1 MNLKDN
7 LKRIRKEN
15 NLSQE
20 QLADKL
26 NVSRQSVSKWES
38 GLAYPEMDK
47 MILICKIFD
56 LSMDELLNQNVKE
69 VNDEKKNKVE
79 INKYIDSFLNFI
91 SKSYD
96 MLNSMT
102 RTQVLRCILE
112 QLFFMLVFYCLSLIV
127 IGVVEG
133 LFGNVLDVFNNYKAL
148 KKVFDLIIV
157 FLKTG
162 FLILDFILV
171 IYVYKIRY
179 LDYYVKDDNK
189 EEIKQDEK
197 EEPIYEE
204 KEEIKKEENN
214 KPEKIERVII
224 RDPKHSEYRFIS
236 GLLRLLTL
244 FAKCFITL
252 ILLFAVF
259 ILLTLLVFLILS
271 FMFVKTG
278 LLFIGGFIVL
288 LSSIIILLVF
298 MSSLYCLV
306 INRKYNFKFMERTL
320 LISII
325 TLGLGL
331 GLSFLSI
338 TNFEF
343 NSDKLEEEIIIPMK
357 DNLDFAWYTKYEVEN
372 RSDLRIVSTHSKY
385 FELKNDSNAN
395 FIYNHYINDERFD
408 EFRNI
413 VKDINNKK
421 IIDYRTNYITVYTS
435 KENIDKLMEYNQADF

>member
-343 NSDKLEEEIIIPMK
+343 KSDKLEEEIIIPMK

>member
-38 GLAYPEMDK
+38 GVSYPEMDK
-47 MILICKIFD
+47 MILICKMFD
-56 LSMDELLNQNVKE
+56 LSMDELLNQNVKA

-102 RTQVLRCILE
+102 RTQIIRCIFE
-112 QLFFMLVFYCLSLIV
+112 QLFFMLVFYCISML
-127 IGVVEG
+127 VVRVVDG
-133 LFGNVLDVFNNYKAL
+133 LFGNILDVFNYYDIL

-171 IYVYKIRY
+171 VYIYKIRY
-179 LDYYVKDDNK
+179 LDYYLKDDK
-189 EEIKQDEK
+189 
-197 EEPIYEE
+197 

-236 GLLRLLTL
+236 GLLRLLTI
-244 FAKCFITL
+244 FTKCFITL

-259 ILLTLLVFLILS
+259 ILLTLLVFLVLS

-278 LLFIGGFIVL
+278 LLFVGGFIVL
-288 LSSIIILLVF
+288 LSSIIVLLVF
-298 MSSLYCLV
+298 MSSLYCFI
-306 INRKYNFKFMERTL
+306 INRKYNYRFMERTL

-331 GLSFLSI
+331 GISFLSI

-343 NSDKLEEEIIIPMK
+343 KNDKVEEEIVIPMNE
-357 DNLDFAWYTKYEVEN
+357 NLNYSWNVSYVEED
-372 RSDLRIVSTHSKY
+372 RADLRIVATHSKY
-385 FELKNDSNAN
+385 YKLKYDSDMNV
-395 FIYNHYINDERFD
+395 IYNDYINEDRYD

-413 VKDINNKK
+413 IKDINNKK
-421 IIDYRTNYITVYTS
+421 IIDYRTDYITIYTS
-435 KENIDKLMEYNQADF
+435 KDNIDKLMNYNQ

>member
-1 MNLKDN
+1 MNLKEN

-38 GLAYPEMDK
+38 GTSYPEMDK
-47 MILICKIFD
+47 MIQLCRMFD
-56 LSMDELLNQNVKE
+56 LNIDELLNQDIKKVRE
-69 VNDEKKNKVE
+69 EKNSKID
-79 INKYIDSFLNFI
+79 INKYIDSFLHFV

-102 RTQVLRCILE
+102 KTQVLRCILE
-112 QLFFMLVFYCLSLIV
+112 QILFMLVFYCLSMV
-127 IGVVEG
+127 VVGGVKG
-133 LFGNVLDVFNNYKAL
+133 LFGNILDVFNYHNIL
-148 KKVFDLIIV
+148 RKVFDLIII

-179 LDYYVKDDNK
+179 LDYYLKD
-189 EEIKQDEK
+189 E
-197 EEPIYEE
+197 
-204 KEEIKKEENN
+204 KKEEVKREKPELKNEE
-214 KPEKIERVII
+214 KYSPEKIDRVII

-244 FAKCFITL
+244 FIKCIITL
-252 ILLFAVF
+252 MLLFAVF
-259 ILLTLLVFLILS
+259 VLLTLLVFLVLS

-278 LLFIGGFIVL
+278 LLFIGGFIIL
-288 LSSIIILLVF
+288 ISSIIILLVF
-298 MSSLYCLV
+298 ISSLYCFV
-306 INRKYNFKFMERTL
+306 INRKYNYRFMERTL
-320 LISII
+320 LVSII
-325 TLGLGL
+325 TLGLGF

-343 NSDKLEEEIIIPMK
+343 KNDKVEEEIIIPMNE
-357 DNLDFAWYTKYEVEN
+357 NLSLGYVNYEEEN
-372 RSDLRIVSTHSKY
+372 RSDLRVVSTHSKY
-385 FELKNDSNAN
+385 FKLKYDSDINWLYND
-395 FIYNHYINDERFD
+395 YINEDRFD

-421 IIDYRTNYITVYTS
+421 IIDYGTNYITVYTS
-435 KENIDKLMEYNQADF
+435 KENIDKLLEKSGY

>member
-1 MNLKDN
+1 MNLKEN

-38 GLAYPEMDK
+38 GTSYPEMDK
-47 MILICKIFD
+47 MIQLCRMFD
-56 LSMDELLNQNVKE
+56 LNIDELLNQDIKKVRE
-69 VNDEKKNKVE
+69 EKNSKID
-79 INKYIDSFLNFI
+79 INKYIDSFLHFV

-102 RTQVLRCILE
+102 KTQVLRCILE
-112 QLFFMLVFYCLSLIV
+112 QIFFMLVFYCLSLIV
-127 IGVVEG
+127 IGVVKG
-133 LFGNVLDVFNNYKAL
+133 LFGNILDVFNYHNIL
-148 KKVFDLIIV
+148 RKVFDLIII

-179 LDYYVKDDNK
+179 LDYYLKD
-189 EEIKQDEK
+189 E
-197 EEPIYEE
+197 
-204 KEEIKKEENN
+204 KKEEVKREKPELKNEE
-214 KPEKIERVII
+214 KYSPEKIEKVII

-236 GLLRLLTL
+236 GLLRLLSL
-244 FAKCFITL
+244 FIKCFITL
-252 ILLFAVF
+252 MLLFAVF
-259 ILLTLLVFLILS
+259 VLLTLLVFLVLS

-288 LSSIIILLVF
+288 ISSIIILLVF
-298 MSSLYCLV
+298 ISSLYCFV
-306 INRKYNFKFMERTL
+306 INRKYNYRFMERTL
-320 LISII
+320 LVSII
-325 TLGLGL
+325 TLGLGF

-343 NSDKLEEEIIIPMK
+343 KNDKVEEEIIIPMNE
-357 DNLDFAWYTKYEVEN
+357 NLSLGYVNYEEEN
-372 RSDLRIVSTHSKY
+372 RSDLRVVSTHSKY
-385 FELKNDSNAN
+385 FKLKYDSDINWLYND
-395 FIYNHYINDERFD
+395 YINEDRFD

-421 IIDYRTNYITVYTS
+421 IIDYGTNYITIYAS
-435 KENIDKLMEYNQADF
+435 KENIDKLLEKSGY

>member
-1 MNLKDN
+1 MNLKEN

-38 GLAYPEMDK
+38 GTSYPEMDK
-47 MILICKIFD
+47 MIQLCRMFD
-56 LSMDELLNQNVKE
+56 LNIDELLNQDIKKVRE
-69 VNDEKKNKVE
+69 EKNSKID
-79 INKYIDSFLNFI
+79 INKYIDSFLHFV

-102 RTQVLRCILE
+102 KTQVLRCILE
-112 QLFFMLVFYCLSLIV
+112 QLFFMLVFYCLSMV
-127 IGVVEG
+127 VVGVVEG
-133 LFGNVLDVFNNYKAL
+133 LFGNILDVFNYHNIL
-148 KKVFDLIIV
+148 RKVFDLIII

-179 LDYYVKDDNK
+179 LDYYEKD
-189 EEIKQDEK
+189 EIKNEK
-197 EEPIYEE
+197 IKKEE
-204 KEEIKKEENN
+204 KEEKEEMKNEVKN
-214 KPEKIERVII
+214 KSEKIERVII

-244 FAKCFITL
+244 FIKCVIAL
-252 ILLFAVF
+252 MLLFAVF
-259 ILLTLLVFLILS
+259 VLLTLLVFLVLS
-271 FMFVKTG
+271 FMFVKAG

-288 LSSIIILLVF
+288 ISSIIILLVF
-298 MSSLYCLV
+298 ISSLYCFV
-306 INRKYNFKFMERTL
+306 INRKYNYRFMERTL
-320 LISII
+320 LVSII
-325 TLGLGL
+325 TLGLGF

-343 NSDKLEEEIIIPMK
+343 KNDKVEEEIIIPMNE
-357 DNLDFAWYTKYEVEN
+357 NLSLGYVNYEEEN
-372 RSDLRIVSTHSKY
+372 RSDLRVVSTHSKY
-385 FELKNDSNAN
+385 FKLKCDSDINWLYND
-395 FIYNHYINDERFD
+395 YINEDRFD

-421 IIDYRTNYITVYTS
+421 IIDYGTNYITIYAS
-435 KENIDKLMEYNQADF
+435 KENIDKLLEKSGY

>member
-47 MILICKIFD
+47 VLQICKMFD

-102 RTQVLRCILE
+102 RTQVLRCVFE

-133 LFGNVLDVFNNYKAL
+133 LFGNILDVFNNYKAL
-148 KKVFDLIIV
+148 NKVFDLIII

-179 LDYYVKDDNK
+179 LDYYEKDEKKD
-189 EEIKQDEK
+189 EIQQDEK
-197 EEPIYEE
+197 EE
-204 KEEIKKEENN
+204 IKNEVKD
-214 KPEKIERVII
+214 KSEKIERVII

-252 ILLFAVF
+252 LLLFAVF

-343 NSDKLEEEIIIPMK
+343 KSDKVEEEIIIPMNE
-357 DNLDFAWYTKYEVEN
+357 NLSLGYINYEEEN
-372 RSDLRIVSTHSKY
+372 RSDLRVVSTHSKY
-385 FELKNDSNAN
+385 FKLKYDSNN
-395 FIYNHYINDERFD
+395 NWIYNKYVNEDRFD
-408 EFRNI
+408 EFKNI

-421 IIDYRTNYITVYTS
+421 IIDYSTNYITVYTS